1 MMFLP
6 QKPYF
11 TNGSL
16 LQQIIYPDNE
26 ESFSYDPVDCDE
38 IFHYLEQVQLQS
50 LVSRVGQLD
59 KKLDWDWYNELSPG
73 QQQRLC
79 FARLFYHKPKY
90 AALDESTSQ
99 ISLDAER
106 VIYSLC
112 KELQIT
118 FISIGHRHSLR
129 QYHQIELHLEGNGG
143 WKMESIE
150 S

>member
-1 MMFLP
+1 MNFFLFP
-6 QKPYF
+6 
-11 TNGSL
+11 
-16 LQQIIYPDNE
+16 
-26 ESFSYDPVDCDE
+26 
-38 IFHYLEQVQLQS
+38 
-50 LVSRVGQLD
+50 
-59 KKLDWDWYNELSPG
+59 
-73 QQQRLC
+73 
-79 FARLFYHKPKY
+79 
-90 AALDESTSQ
+90 ALDESTSQ